1 MTTRTI
7 RPELAPWIRFADTLA
22 RMQGPSTEI
31 VLHDLTNPARS
42 VVYVVN
48 GDVTDRKV
56 GQGVRHLVPEMLAC
70 SEGDIIGPWW
80 FRYRTKLIR
89 ATTELIRDTSG
100 DIIGALC
107 VNEDVTD
114 QEELFHSLQN
124 RLPGLTMTNLKKDGD
139 TAGLMK
145 PETEVESNDLQSKP
159 DSVRK
164 TVFRLICE
172 TVAQEGYVNAK
183 TNRDVRRR
191 LVRELQDRDVFLLK
205 GSIEELARL
214 LGLSK
219 VTIYSDL
226 DALRRTY
233 L

>member
-1 MTTRTI
+1 MATRTI

-42 VVYVVN
+42 VVYVIN

-56 GQGVRHLVPEMLAC
+56 GQGVRHLVPEMLT
-70 SEGDIIGPWW
+70 SHEGKPIGPWW

-89 ATTELIRDTSG
+89 ATTELIYDKAG
-100 DIIGALC
+100 EIIGALC
-107 VNEDVTD
+107 VNEDVTG
-114 QEELFHSLQN
+114 EERLFLSLEG
-124 RLPGLTMTNLKKDGD
+124 RLPGLTMTDLKADGD
-139 TAGLMK
+139 TAGLIK
-145 PETEVESNDLQSKP
+145 PETSVKDAELSGKP

-164 TVFRLICE
+164 TVFRLISE
-172 TVAQEGYVNAK
+172 TAAQKAYAEAK

-191 LVRELQDRDVFLLK
+191 LVRGLKERDVFLLK

-226 DALRRTY
+226 DALRRI
-233 L
+233 

>member
-1 MTTRTI
+1 MATRTI
-7 RPELAPWIRFADTLA
+7 RPELAPWIRFADALA

-31 VLHDLTNPARS
+31 VLHDLTNPAHS

-48 GDVTDRKV
+48 GDITDRKV
-56 GQGVRHLVPEMLAC
+56 GQGVCHLVPEMLT
-70 SEGDIIGPWW
+70 SHEGKPIGPWW

-89 ATTELIRDTSG
+89 ATTELIYDKAG
-100 DIIGALC
+100 EIIGALC
-107 VNEDVTD
+107 VNEDVTG
-114 QEELFHSLQN
+114 EERLFLSLEG
-124 RLPGLTMTNLKKDGD
+124 RLPGLTMTDLKADGD
-139 TAGLMK
+139 TAGLIK
-145 PETEVESNDLQSKP
+145 PETSVKDAELSDKP

-164 TVFRLICE
+164 TVFRLISE
-172 TVAQEGYVNAK
+172 TAAQKAYAEAK

-191 LVRELQDRDVFLLK
+191 LVRDLKERDVFLLK

-226 DALRRTY
+226 DALRRI
-233 L
+233 

>member
-1 MTTRTI
+1 MATRTI
-7 RPELAPWIRFADTLA
+7 RPELAPWIRFADALA

-31 VLHDLTNPARS
+31 VLHDLTNPAHS

-48 GDVTDRKV
+48 GDITDRKV
-56 GQGVRHLVPEMLAC
+56 GQGVRHLVPEMLT
-70 SEGDIIGPWW
+70 SHEGKPIGPWW

-89 ATTELIRDTSG
+89 ATTELIYDKAG
-100 DIIGALC
+100 EIIGALC
-107 VNEDVTD
+107 VNEDVTG
-114 QEELFHSLQN
+114 EERLFLSLES
-124 RLPGLTMTNLKKDGD
+124 RLPGLTMTDLKADGD
-139 TAGLMK
+139 TAGLIK
-145 PETEVESNDLQSKP
+145 PETSVKDAELSGKP

-164 TVFRLICE
+164 TVFRLISE
-172 TVAQEGYVNAK
+172 TAAQKAYAEAK

-191 LVRELQDRDVFLLK
+191 LVRGLKERDVFLLK

-226 DALRRTY
+226 DALRRI
-233 L
+233 

>member
-1 MTTRTI
+1 MATRTI
-7 RPELAPWIRFADTLA
+7 RPELAPWIRFADALA

-31 VLHDLTNPARS
+31 VLHDLTNPAHS

-48 GDVTDRKV
+48 GDITDRKV
-56 GQGVRHLVPEMLAC
+56 GQGVRHLVPEMLT
-70 SEGDIIGPWW
+70 SHEGKPIGPWW

-89 ATTELIRDTSG
+89 ATTELIYDKAG
-100 DIIGALC
+100 EIIGALC
-107 VNEDVTD
+107 VNEDVTG
-114 QEELFHSLQN
+114 EERLFLSLEG
-124 RLPGLTMTNLKKDGD
+124 RLPGLTMTDLKADGD
-139 TAGLMK
+139 TAGLIK
-145 PETEVESNDLQSKP
+145 PETSVKDAELSGKP

-164 TVFRLICE
+164 TVFRLISE
-172 TVAQEGYVNAK
+172 TAAQKAYAEAK

-191 LVRELQDRDVFLLK
+191 LVRGLKERDVFLLK

-226 DALRRTY
+226 DALRRI
-233 L
+233 

>member
-1 MTTRTI
+1 MATRTI
-7 RPELAPWIRFADTLA
+7 RPELAPWIRFADVLA

-31 VLHDLTNPARS
+31 VLHDLTNPAHS

-48 GDVTDRKV
+48 GDITDRKV
-56 GQGVRHLVPEMLAC
+56 GQGVRHLVPEMLT
-70 SEGDIIGPWW
+70 SHEGKPIGPWW

-89 ATTELIRDTSG
+89 ATTELIYDKAG
-100 DIIGALC
+100 EIIGALC

-114 QEELFHSLQN
+114 EERLFLSLEG
-124 RLPGLTMTNLKKDGD
+124 RLPGLTMTDLKADGD
-139 TAGLMK
+139 TAGLIK
-145 PETEVESNDLQSKP
+145 PETSVKDAELSGKP

-164 TVFRLICE
+164 TVFRLISE
-172 TVAQEGYVNAK
+172 TAAQKSYAEAK

-191 LVRELQDRDVFLLK
+191 LVRDLKERDVFLLK

-226 DALRRTY
+226 DALRRI
-233 L
+233 

>member
-1 MTTRTI
+1 MATRTI
-7 RPELAPWIRFADTLA
+7 RPELAPWIRFADALA

-31 VLHDLTNPARS
+31 VLHDLTNPAHS

-48 GDVTDRKV
+48 GDITDRKV
-56 GQGVRHLVPEMLAC
+56 GQGVRHLVPEMLT
-70 SEGDIIGPWW
+70 SHEGKPIGPWW

-89 ATTELIRDTSG
+89 AITELIYDKAG
-100 DIIGALC
+100 EIIGALC
-107 VNEDVTD
+107 VNEDVTG
-114 QEELFHSLQN
+114 EERLFLSLEG
-124 RLPGLTMTNLKKDGD
+124 RLPGLTMTDLKADGD
-139 TAGLMK
+139 TAGLIK
-145 PETEVESNDLQSKP
+145 PETSVKDAELSGKP

-164 TVFRLICE
+164 TVFRLISE
-172 TVAQEGYVNAK
+172 TAAQKAYAEAK

-191 LVRELQDRDVFLLK
+191 LVRDLKERDVFLLK

-226 DALRRTY
+226 DALRHI
-233 L
+233 

>member
-1 MTTRTI
+1 MATRTI
-7 RPELAPWIRFADTLA
+7 RPELAPWIRFADALA

-31 VLHDLTNPARS
+31 VLHDLTNLAHS

-48 GDVTDRKV
+48 GDITDRKV
-56 GQGVRHLVPEMLAC
+56 GQGVRHLVPEMLT
-70 SEGDIIGPWW
+70 SHEGKPIGPWW

-89 ATTELIRDTSG
+89 ATTELIYDKAG
-100 DIIGALC
+100 EIIGALC
-107 VNEDVTD
+107 VNEDVTG
-114 QEELFHSLQN
+114 EERLFLSLEG
-124 RLPGLTMTNLKKDGD
+124 RLPGLTMTDLKADGD
-139 TAGLMK
+139 TAGLIK
-145 PETEVESNDLQSKP
+145 PETSVKDAELSGKP

-164 TVFRLICE
+164 TVFRLISE
-172 TVAQEGYVNAK
+172 TAAQKAYAEAK

-191 LVRELQDRDVFLLK
+191 LVRGLKERDVFLLK

-226 DALRRTY
+226 DALRHI
-233 L
+233 

>member
-1 MTTRTI
+1 MATRTI
-7 RPELAPWIRFADTLA
+7 RPELAPWIRFADALA

-31 VLHDLTNPARS
+31 VLHDLTNPAHS

-48 GDVTDRKV
+48 GDITDRKV
-56 GQGVRHLVPEMLAC
+56 GQGVRHLVPEMLT
-70 SEGDIIGPWW
+70 SHEGKPIGPWW

-89 ATTELIRDTSG
+89 ATTELIYDKAG
-100 DIIGALC
+100 EIIGALC
-107 VNEDVTD
+107 VNEDVTG
-114 QEELFHSLQN
+114 EERLFLSLEG
-124 RLPGLTMTNLKKDGD
+124 RLPGLTMTDLKADGD
-139 TAGLMK
+139 TAGLIK
-145 PETEVESNDLQSKP
+145 PETSVKDAELSGKP

-164 TVFRLICE
+164 TVFRLISE
-172 TVAQEGYVNAK
+172 TAAQKAYAEAK

-191 LVRELQDRDVFLLK
+191 LVRDLKERDVFLLK

-226 DALRRTY
+226 DALRHI
-233 L
+233 

>member
-1 MTTRTI
+1 MATRTI
-7 RPELAPWIRFADTLA
+7 RPELAPWIRFADALA

-31 VLHDLTNPARS
+31 VLHDLTNLAHS

-48 GDVTDRKV
+48 GDITDRKV
-56 GQGVRHLVPEMLAC
+56 GQGVRHLVPEMLT
-70 SEGDIIGPWW
+70 SHEGKPIGPWW

-89 ATTELIRDTSG
+89 ATTELIYDKAG
-100 DIIGALC
+100 EIIGALC
-107 VNEDVTD
+107 VNEDVTG
-114 QEELFHSLQN
+114 EERLFLSLEG
-124 RLPGLTMTNLKKDGD
+124 RLPGLTMTDLKADGD
-139 TAGLMK
+139 TAGLIK
-145 PETEVESNDLQSKP
+145 PETSVKDAELSGKP

-164 TVFRLICE
+164 TVFRLISE
-172 TVAQEGYVNAK
+172 TAAQKAYAEAK

-191 LVRELQDRDVFLLK
+191 LVRDLKERDVFLLK

-226 DALRRTY
+226 DALRRI
-233 L
+233 

>member
-1 MTTRTI
+1 MATRTI
-7 RPELAPWIRFADTLA
+7 RPELAPWIRFADALA

-31 VLHDLTNPARS
+31 VLHDLTNLAHS

-48 GDVTDRKV
+48 GDITDRRV
-56 GQGVRHLVPEMLAC
+56 GQGVRHLVPEMLT
-70 SEGDIIGPWW
+70 SHEGKPIGPWW

-89 ATTELIRDTSG
+89 ATTELIYDKAG
-100 DIIGALC
+100 EIIGALC
-107 VNEDVTD
+107 VNEDVTG
-114 QEELFHSLQN
+114 EERLFLSLEG
-124 RLPGLTMTNLKKDGD
+124 RLPGLTMTDLKADGD
-139 TAGLMK
+139 TAGLIK
-145 PETEVESNDLQSKP
+145 PETSVKDAELSGKP

-164 TVFRLICE
+164 TVFRLISE
-172 TVAQEGYVNAK
+172 TAAQKAYAEAK

-191 LVRELQDRDVFLLK
+191 LVRGLKERDVFLLK

-226 DALRRTY
+226 DALRRI
-233 L
+233 

>member
-1 MTTRTI
+1 MATRTI

-31 VLHDLTNPARS
+31 VLHDLTNPAHS

-48 GDVTDRKV
+48 GDITDRKV
-56 GQGVRHLVPEMLAC
+56 GQGVRHLVPEMLT
-70 SEGDIIGPWW
+70 SHEGKPIGPWW

-89 ATTELIRDTSG
+89 ATTELIYDKAG
-100 DIIGALC
+100 EIIGALC
-107 VNEDVTD
+107 VNEDVTG
-114 QEELFHSLQN
+114 EERLFLSLEG
-124 RLPGLTMTNLKKDGD
+124 RLPGLTMTDLKADGD

-172 TVAQEGYVNAK
+172 TVAQEGYVKAK

-191 LVRELQDRDVFLLK
+191 LVRDLKERDVFLLK

-226 DALRRTY
+226 DALRRI
-233 L
+233 

>member
-1 MTTRTI
+1 MATRTI
-7 RPELAPWIRFADTLA
+7 RPELAPWIRFADALA

-31 VLHDLTNPARS
+31 VLHDLTNPAHS

-48 GDVTDRKV
+48 GDITDRKV
-56 GQGVRHLVPEMLAC
+56 GQGVRHLVPEMLT
-70 SEGDIIGPWW
+70 SHEGKPIGPWW

-89 ATTELIRDTSG
+89 ATTELIYDKAG
-100 DIIGALC
+100 EIIGALC
-107 VNEDVTD
+107 VNEDMTG
-114 QEELFHSLQN
+114 EERLFLSLEG
-124 RLPGLTMTNLKKDGD
+124 RLPGLTMTDLKADGD
-139 TAGLMK
+139 TAGLIK
-145 PETEVESNDLQSKP
+145 PETSVKDAELSGKP

-164 TVFRLICE
+164 TVFRLISE
-172 TVAQEGYVNAK
+172 TAAQKAYAEAK

-191 LVRELQDRDVFLLK
+191 LVRDLKERDVFLLK

-226 DALRRTY
+226 DALRRI
-233 L
+233 

>member
-1 MTTRTI
+1 MATRTI
-7 RPELAPWIRFADTLA
+7 RPELAPWIRFADALA

-31 VLHDLTNPARS
+31 VLHDLTNLARS

-70 SEGDIIGPWW
+70 SEGDFIGPWW

-89 ATTELIRDTSG
+89 ATTELIYDKAG
-100 DIIGALC
+100 EIIGALC
-107 VNEDVTD
+107 VNEDVTG
-114 QEELFHSLQN
+114 EERLFLSLEG
-124 RLPGLTMTNLKKDGD
+124 RLPGLTMTDLKADGD
-139 TAGLMK
+139 TAGLIK
-145 PETEVESNDLQSKP
+145 PETSVKDAELSGKP

-164 TVFRLICE
+164 TVFRLISE
-172 TVAQEGYVNAK
+172 TAAQKAYAEAK

-191 LVRELQDRDVFLLK
+191 LVRGLKERDVFLLK

-226 DALRRTY
+226 DALRRI
-233 L
+233 

>member
-1 MTTRTI
+1 MATRTI

-70 SEGDIIGPWW
+70 SEGDFIGPWW

-89 ATTELIRDTSG
+89 ATTELIYDKAG
-100 DIIGALC
+100 EIIGALC
-107 VNEDVTD
+107 VNEDVTG
-114 QEELFHSLQN
+114 EERLFLSLEG
-124 RLPGLTMTNLKKDGD
+124 RLPGLTMTDLKADGD
-139 TAGLMK
+139 TAGLIK
-145 PETEVESNDLQSKP
+145 PETSVKDAELSGKP

-164 TVFRLICE
+164 TVFRLISE
-172 TVAQEGYVNAK
+172 TAAQKAYAEAK

-191 LVRELQDRDVFLLK
+191 LVRGLKERDVFLLK

-226 DALRRTY
+226 DALRRI
-233 L
+233 

>member
-1 MTTRTI
+1 MATRTI
-7 RPELAPWIRFADTLA
+7 RPELAPWIRLADALA

-31 VLHDLTNPARS
+31 VLHDLTNPAHS

-48 GDVTDRKV
+48 GDITDRKV
-56 GQGVRHLVPEMLAC
+56 GQGVRHLVPEMLT
-70 SEGDIIGPWW
+70 SHEGKPIGPWW

-89 ATTELIRDTSG
+89 ATTELIYDKAG
-100 DIIGALC
+100 EIIGALC
-107 VNEDVTD
+107 VNEDVTG
-114 QEELFHSLQN
+114 EERLFLSLEG
-124 RLPGLTMTNLKKDGD
+124 RLPGLTMTDLKADGD
-139 TAGLMK
+139 TAGLIK
-145 PETEVESNDLQSKP
+145 PETSVKDAELSGKP

-164 TVFRLICE
+164 TVFRLISE
-172 TVAQEGYVNAK
+172 TAAQKAYAEAK

-191 LVRELQDRDVFLLK
+191 LVRDLKERDVFLLK

-226 DALRRTY
+226 DALRHI
-233 L
+233 

>member
-1 MTTRTI
+1 MATRTI
-7 RPELAPWIRFADTLA
+7 RPELAPWIRFADALA

-31 VLHDLTNPARS
+31 VLHDLTNPAHS

-48 GDVTDRKV
+48 GDITDRKV
-56 GQGVRHLVPEMLAC
+56 GQGVRHLVPEMLT
-70 SEGDIIGPWW
+70 SHEGKPIGPWW

-89 ATTELIRDTSG
+89 ATTELIYDKAG
-100 DIIGALC
+100 EIIGALC
-107 VNEDVTD
+107 VNEDVTG
-114 QEELFHSLQN
+114 EERLFLSLEG
-124 RLPGLTMTNLKKDGD
+124 RLPGLTMTDLKADGD
-139 TAGLMK
+139 TAGLNK
-145 PETEVESNDLQSKP
+145 PETSVKDAELSGKP

-164 TVFRLICE
+164 TVFRLISE
-172 TVAQEGYVNAK
+172 TAAQKAYAEAK

-191 LVRELQDRDVFLLK
+191 LVRDLKERDVFLLK

-226 DALRRTY
+226 DALRRI
-233 L
+233 

>member
-1 MTTRTI
+1 MATRTI
-7 RPELAPWIRFADTLA
+7 RPELAPWIRFADALA

-31 VLHDLTNPARS
+31 VLHDLTNPAHS

-48 GDVTDRKV
+48 GDITDRKV
-56 GQGVRHLVPEMLAC
+56 GQGVRHLVPEMLTTH
-70 SEGDIIGPWW
+70 EGKPIGPWW

-89 ATTELIRDTSG
+89 ATTELIYDKAG
-100 DIIGALC
+100 EIIGALC
-107 VNEDVTD
+107 VNEDVTG
-114 QEELFHSLQN
+114 EERLFLSLEG
-124 RLPGLTMTNLKKDGD
+124 RLPGLTMTDLKADGD
-139 TAGLMK
+139 TAGLIK
-145 PETEVESNDLQSKP
+145 PETSVKDAELSGKP

-164 TVFRLICE
+164 TVFRLISE
-172 TVAQEGYVNAK
+172 TAAQKAYAEAK

-191 LVRELQDRDVFLLK
+191 LVRDLKERDVFLLK

-226 DALRRTY
+226 DALRHI
-233 L
+233 

>member
-1 MTTRTI
+1 MATRTI
-7 RPELAPWIRFADTLA
+7 RPELAPWIRFADALA

-31 VLHDLTNPARS
+31 VLHDLTNLAHS

-48 GDVTDRKV
+48 GDITDRKV
-56 GQGVRHLVPEMLAC
+56 GQGVRHLVPEMLT
-70 SEGDIIGPWW
+70 SHEGKPIGPWW

-89 ATTELIRDTSG
+89 ATTELIYDKAG
-100 DIIGALC
+100 EIIGALC
-107 VNEDVTD
+107 VNEDVTS
-114 QEELFHSLQN
+114 EERLFLSLEG
-124 RLPGLTMTNLKKDGD
+124 RLPGLTMTDLKADGD
-139 TAGLMK
+139 TAGLIK
-145 PETEVESNDLQSKP
+145 PETSVKDAELSGKP

-164 TVFRLICE
+164 TVFRLISE
-172 TVAQEGYVNAK
+172 TAAQKAYAEAK

-191 LVRELQDRDVFLLK
+191 LVRGLKERDVFLLK

-226 DALRRTY
+226 DALRHI
-233 L
+233 

>member
-1 MTTRTI
+1 MATRTI
-7 RPELAPWIRFADTLA
+7 RPELAPWIRFADALA

-31 VLHDLTNPARS
+31 VLHDLTNLAHS

-48 GDVTDRKV
+48 GDITDCKV
-56 GQGVRHLVPEMLAC
+56 GQGVRHLVPEMLT
-70 SEGDIIGPWW
+70 SHEGKPIGPWW

-89 ATTELIRDTSG
+89 ATTELIYDKAG
-100 DIIGALC
+100 EIIGALC
-107 VNEDVTD
+107 VNEDVTG
-114 QEELFHSLQN
+114 EERLFLSLEG
-124 RLPGLTMTNLKKDGD
+124 RLPGLTMTDLKADGD
-139 TAGLMK
+139 TAGLIK
-145 PETEVESNDLQSKP
+145 PETSVKDAELSGKP

-164 TVFRLICE
+164 TVFRLISE
-172 TVAQEGYVNAK
+172 TAAQKAYAEAK

-191 LVRELQDRDVFLLK
+191 LVRGLKERDVFLLK

-226 DALRRTY
+226 DALRRI
-233 L
+233 

>member
-1 MTTRTI
+1 MATRTI
-7 RPELAPWIRFADTLA
+7 RPELAPWIRLADALA

-31 VLHDLTNPARS
+31 VLHDLTNLARS

-48 GDVTDRKV
+48 GNITDRKV
-56 GQGVRHLVPEMLAC
+56 GQGVRHLVPEMLT
-70 SEGDIIGPWW
+70 SHEGKPIGPWW

-89 ATTELIRDTSG
+89 ATTELIYDKAG
-100 DIIGALC
+100 EIIGALC
-107 VNEDVTD
+107 VNEDVTG
-114 QEELFHSLQN
+114 EERLFLSLEG
-124 RLPGLTMTNLKKDGD
+124 RLPGLTMTDLKADGD
-139 TAGLMK
+139 TAGLIK
-145 PETEVESNDLQSKP
+145 PETSVKDAELSGKP

-164 TVFRLICE
+164 TVFRLISE
-172 TVAQEGYVNAK
+172 TAAQKTYAEAK

-191 LVRELQDRDVFLLK
+191 LVRDLKERDVFLLK

-226 DALRRTY
+226 DALRRI
-233 L
+233 

>member
-1 MTTRTI
+1 MATRTI
-7 RPELAPWIRFADTLA
+7 RPELAPWIRFADVLA

-31 VLHDLTNPARS
+31 VLHDLTNPAHS

-48 GDVTDRKV
+48 GDITDRKV
-56 GQGVRHLVPEMLAC
+56 GQGVRHLVPEMLT
-70 SEGDIIGPWW
+70 SHEGKPIGPWW

-89 ATTELIRDTSG
+89 ATTELIYDKAG
-100 DIIGALC
+100 EIIGALC

-114 QEELFHSLQN
+114 EERLFLSLEG
-124 RLPGLTMTNLKKDGD
+124 RLPGLTMTDLKADGD
-139 TAGLMK
+139 TAGLIK
-145 PETEVESNDLQSKP
+145 PETSVKDAELSGKP

-164 TVFRLICE
+164 TVFRLISE
-172 TVAQEGYVNAK
+172 TAAQKAYAEAK

-191 LVRELQDRDVFLLK
+191 LVRDLKERDVFLLK

-226 DALRRTY
+226 DALRRI
-233 L
+233 

>member
-1 MTTRTI
+1 MATRTI
-7 RPELAPWIRFADTLA
+7 RPELAPWIRFADALA

-31 VLHDLTNPARS
+31 VLHDLTNPAHS

-48 GDVTDRKV
+48 GDITDRKV
-56 GQGVRHLVPEMLAC
+56 GQGVRHLVPEMLT
-70 SEGDIIGPWW
+70 SHEGKPIGPWW

-89 ATTELIRDTSG
+89 ATTELIYDKAG
-100 DIIGALC
+100 EIIGALC
-107 VNEDVTD
+107 VNEDVTG
-114 QEELFHSLQN
+114 EERLFLSLEG
-124 RLPGLTMTNLKKDGD
+124 RLPGLTMTDLKADGD
-139 TAGLMK
+139 TAGLIK
-145 PETEVESNDLQSKP
+145 PETSVKDAELSGKP

-164 TVFRLICE
+164 TVFRLISE
-172 TVAQEGYVNAK
+172 TAAQKAYAEAK

-191 LVRELQDRDVFLLK
+191 LVRDLKEHDVFLLK

-226 DALRRTY
+226 DALRRI
-233 L
+233 

>member
-1 MTTRTI
+1 MATRTI
-7 RPELAPWIRFADTLA
+7 RPELAPWIRFADALA

-31 VLHDLTNPARS
+31 VLHDLTNPAHS

-48 GDVTDRKV
+48 GDITDRKV
-56 GQGVRHLVPEMLAC
+56 GQGVRHLVPEMLI
-70 SEGDIIGPWW
+70 SHEGKPIGPWW

-89 ATTELIRDTSG
+89 ATTELIYDKAG
-100 DIIGALC
+100 EIIGVLC
-107 VNEDVTD
+107 VNEDVTG
-114 QEELFHSLQN
+114 EERLFLSLEG
-124 RLPGLTMTNLKKDGD
+124 RLPGLTMTDLKADGD
-139 TAGLMK
+139 TAGLIK
-145 PETEVESNDLQSKP
+145 PETSVKDAELSGKP

-164 TVFRLICE
+164 TVFRLISE
-172 TVAQEGYVNAK
+172 TAAQKAYAEAK

-191 LVRELQDRDVFLLK
+191 LVRDLKERDVFLLK

-226 DALRRTY
+226 DALRRI
-233 L
+233 

>member
-1 MTTRTI
+1 MATRTI
-7 RPELAPWIRFADTLA
+7 RPELAPWIRFADALA

-31 VLHDLTNPARS
+31 VLHDLTNPAHS

-48 GDVTDRKV
+48 GDITDRKV
-56 GQGVRHLVPEMLAC
+56 GQGVRHLVPEMLT
-70 SEGDIIGPWW
+70 SHEGKPIGPWW

-89 ATTELIRDTSG
+89 ATTELIYDKAG
-100 DIIGALC
+100 EIIGALC
-107 VNEDVTD
+107 VNEDVTG
-114 QEELFHSLQN
+114 EERLFLSLEG
-124 RLPGLTMTNLKKDGD
+124 RLPGLTMRDLKADGD
-139 TAGLMK
+139 TAGLIK
-145 PETEVESNDLQSKP
+145 PETSVKDAELSGKP

-164 TVFRLICE
+164 TVFRLISE
-172 TVAQEGYVNAK
+172 TAAQKAYAEAK

-191 LVRELQDRDVFLLK
+191 LVRDLKERDVFLLK

-226 DALRRTY
+226 DALRRI
-233 L
+233 

>member
-1 MTTRTI
+1 MATRTI
-7 RPELAPWIRFADTLA
+7 RPELAPWIRFADALA

-31 VLHDLTNPARS
+31 VLHDLTNLAHS

-48 GDVTDRKV
+48 GDITDRKV
-56 GQGVRHLVPEMLAC
+56 GQGVRHLVPEMLT
-70 SEGDIIGPWW
+70 SHEGKPIGPWW

-89 ATTELIRDTSG
+89 ATTELIYDKAG
-100 DIIGALC
+100 EIIGALC
-107 VNEDVTD
+107 VNEDVTG
-114 QEELFHSLQN
+114 EERLFLSLEG
-124 RLPGLTMTNLKKDGD
+124 RLPGLTMTDLKSDGD
-139 TAGLMK
+139 TAGLIK
-145 PETEVESNDLQSKP
+145 PETSVKDAELSGKP

-164 TVFRLICE
+164 TVFRLISE
-172 TVAQEGYVNAK
+172 TAAQKAYAEAK

-191 LVRELQDRDVFLLK
+191 LVRDLKERDVFLLK

-226 DALRRTY
+226 DALRRI
-233 L
+233 

>member
-1 MTTRTI
+1 MATRTI
-7 RPELAPWIRFADTLA
+7 RPELAPWIRFADALA

-31 VLHDLTNPARS
+31 VLHDLTNPAHS

-48 GDVTDRKV
+48 GDITDRKV
-56 GQGVRHLVPEMLAC
+56 GQGVRHLVPEMLT
-70 SEGDIIGPWW
+70 SHEGKPIGPWW

-89 ATTELIRDTSG
+89 ATTELIYDRAG
-100 DIIGALC
+100 EIIGALC
-107 VNEDVTD
+107 VNEDVTG
-114 QEELFHSLQN
+114 EERLFLSLEG
-124 RLPGLTMTNLKKDGD
+124 RLPGLTMTDLKADGD
-139 TAGLMK
+139 TAGLIK
-145 PETEVESNDLQSKP
+145 PETSVKDAELSGKP

-164 TVFRLICE
+164 TVFRLISE
-172 TVAQEGYVNAK
+172 TAAQKAYAEAK

-191 LVRELQDRDVFLLK
+191 LVRDLKERDVFLLK

-226 DALRRTY
+226 DALRRI
-233 L
+233 

>member
-1 MTTRTI
+1 MATRTI
-7 RPELAPWIRFADTLA
+7 RPELAPWIRFADALA

-31 VLHDLTNPARS
+31 VLHDLTNLAHS

-48 GDVTDRKV
+48 GDITDRKV
-56 GQGVRHLVPEMLAC
+56 GQGVRHLVPEMLT
-70 SEGDIIGPWW
+70 SHEGKPIGPWW

-89 ATTELIRDTSG
+89 ATTELIYDKAG
-100 DIIGALC
+100 EIIGALC

-114 QEELFHSLQN
+114 EERLFLSLEG
-124 RLPGLTMTNLKKDGD
+124 RLPGLTMTDLKADGD
-139 TAGLMK
+139 TAGLIK
-145 PETEVESNDLQSKP
+145 PETSVKDAELSGKP

-164 TVFRLICE
+164 TVFRLISE
-172 TVAQEGYVNAK
+172 TAAQKAYAEAK

-191 LVRELQDRDVFLLK
+191 LVRDLKERDVFLLK

-226 DALRRTY
+226 DALRRI
-233 L
+233 

>member
-1 MTTRTI
+1 MATRTI
-7 RPELAPWIRFADTLA
+7 RPELAPWIRFADALA

-31 VLHDLTNPARS
+31 VLHDLTNLAHS

-48 GDVTDRKV
+48 GDITDRKV
-56 GQGVRHLVPEMLAC
+56 GQGVRHLVPEMLT
-70 SEGDIIGPWW
+70 SHEGKSIGPWW

-89 ATTELIRDTSG
+89 ATTELIYDKAG
-100 DIIGALC
+100 EIIGALC
-107 VNEDVTD
+107 VNEDVTG
-114 QEELFHSLQN
+114 EERLFLSLEG
-124 RLPGLTMTNLKKDGD
+124 RLPGLTMTDLKADGD
-139 TAGLMK
+139 TAGLIK
-145 PETEVESNDLQSKP
+145 PETSVKDAELSGKP

-164 TVFRLICE
+164 TVFRLISE
-172 TVAQEGYVNAK
+172 TAAQKAYAEAK

-191 LVRELQDRDVFLLK
+191 LVRGLKERDVFLLK

-226 DALRRTY
+226 DALRRI
-233 L
+233 

>member
-1 MTTRTI
+1 MATRTI
-7 RPELAPWIRFADTLA
+7 RPELAPWIRFADALA

-31 VLHDLTNPARS
+31 VLHDLTNPAHS

-48 GDVTDRKV
+48 GDITDRKV
-56 GQGVRHLVPEMLAC
+56 GQGVRHLVPEMLT
-70 SEGDIIGPWW
+70 SHEGKPIGPWW

-89 ATTELIRDTSG
+89 ATTELIYDKAG
-100 DIIGALC
+100 EIIGALC
-107 VNEDVTD
+107 VNEDVTG
-114 QEELFHSLQN
+114 EERLFLSLEG
-124 RLPGLTMTNLKKDGD
+124 RLPGLTMTDLKADGD
-139 TAGLMK
+139 TAGLIK
-145 PETEVESNDLQSKP
+145 HETSVKDAELSGKP

-164 TVFRLICE
+164 TVFRLISE
-172 TVAQEGYVNAK
+172 TAAQKAYAEAK

-191 LVRELQDRDVFLLK
+191 LVRDLKERDVFLLK

-226 DALRRTY
+226 DALRRI
-233 L
+233 

>member
-1 MTTRTI
+1 MATRTI
-7 RPELAPWIRFADTLA
+7 RPELAPWIRFADALA

-31 VLHDLTNPARS
+31 VLHDLTNLAHS

-48 GDVTDRKV
+48 GDITDRKV
-56 GQGVRHLVPEMLAC
+56 GQGVRHLVPEMLT
-70 SEGDIIGPWW
+70 SHEGKPIGPWW

-89 ATTELIRDTSG
+89 ATTELIYDKAG
-100 DIIGALC
+100 EIIGALC
-107 VNEDVTD
+107 VNEDVTG
-114 QEELFHSLQN
+114 EERLFLSLEG
-124 RLPGLTMTNLKKDGD
+124 RLPGLTMTDLKADGD
-139 TAGLMK
+139 TAGLIK
-145 PETEVESNDLQSKP
+145 PETSVKDAELSGKP

-164 TVFRLICE
+164 TVFRLISE
-172 TVAQEGYVNAK
+172 TAYAEAK

-191 LVRELQDRDVFLLK
+191 LVRGLKERDVFLLK

-226 DALRRTY
+226 DALRRI
-233 L
+233 

>member
-1 MTTRTI
+1 MSKKSI
-7 RPELAPWIRFADTLA
+7 RSELTAWIQIADTLGHTL
-22 RMQGPSTEI
+22 GPSTEI
-31 VLHDLTNPARS
+31 VLHDLTNPAHS

-48 GDVTDRKV
+48 GDITDRKV
-56 GQGVRHLVPEMLAC
+56 GQGVRHLVPEMLT
-70 SEGDIIGPWW
+70 SHEGKPIGPWW

-89 ATTELIRDTSG
+89 ATTELIYDKAG
-100 DIIGALC
+100 EIIGALC

-114 QEELFHSLQN
+114 EERLFHSLEG
-124 RLPGLTMTNLKKDGD
+124 RLPGLTMTDLKADGD
-139 TAGLMK
+139 TAGLIK
-145 PETEVESNDLQSKP
+145 PETSVKDAELSGKP

-164 TVFRLICE
+164 TVFRLISE
-172 TVAQEGYVNAK
+172 TAAQKSYAEAK

-191 LVRELQDRDVFLLK
+191 LVRDLKERDVFLLK

-226 DALRRTY
+226 DALRRI
-233 L
+233 

>member
-1 MTTRTI
+1 MATRTI
-7 RPELAPWIRFADTLA
+7 RPELAPWIRFADALA

-31 VLHDLTNPARS
+31 VLHDLTNLAHS

-48 GDVTDRKV
+48 GDITDRKV
-56 GQGVRHLVPEMLAC
+56 GQGVRHLVPEMLT
-70 SEGDIIGPWW
+70 SHEGKPIGPWW

-89 ATTELIRDTSG
+89 ATTELIYDKAG
-100 DIIGALC
+100 EIIGALC
-107 VNEDVTD
+107 VNEDVTG
-114 QEELFHSLQN
+114 EERLFLSLEG
-124 RLPGLTMTNLKKDGD
+124 RLPGLTMTDLKADGD
-139 TAGLMK
+139 TAGLIK
-145 PETEVESNDLQSKP
+145 PETSVKDAELSSKP

-164 TVFRLICE
+164 TVFRLISE
-172 TVAQEGYVNAK
+172 TAAQKVYAEAK

-191 LVRELQDRDVFLLK
+191 LVRDLKERDVFLLK

-226 DALRRTY
+226 DALRRI
-233 L
+233 

>member
-1 MTTRTI
+1 MATRTI
-7 RPELAPWIRFADTLA
+7 RPELAPWIRFADALA

-31 VLHDLTNPARS
+31 VLHDLTNPAHS

-48 GDVTDRKV
+48 GDITDRKV
-56 GQGVRHLVPEMLAC
+56 GQGVRHLVPEMLT
-70 SEGDIIGPWW
+70 SHEGKPIGPWW

-89 ATTELIRDTSG
+89 ATTELLYDKAG
-100 DIIGALC
+100 EIIGALC
-107 VNEDVTD
+107 VNEDVTG
-114 QEELFHSLQN
+114 EERLFLSLEG
-124 RLPGLTMTNLKKDGD
+124 RLPGLTMTDLKADGD
-139 TAGLMK
+139 TAGLIK
-145 PETEVESNDLQSKP
+145 PETSVKDAELSGKP

-164 TVFRLICE
+164 TVFRLISE
-172 TVAQEGYVNAK
+172 TAAQKAYAEAK

-191 LVRELQDRDVFLLK
+191 LVRDLKERDVFLLK

-226 DALRRTY
+226 DALRRI
-233 L
+233 